1 MVKNADGTFQKLG
14 SVAANM
20 VGTVS
25 QLRKDLKA
33 SALPA
38 KVREKPFVILR
49 ETLKEIEPADEKK
62 LTVSEVYTSDCV
74 LLKWHEEQGIR
85 SFFFLFNK
93 SAGNFLE
100 NAFCFPFCKKT
111 HTQYTVFSLVETD
124 RVNHSSLESLKFGE
138 GL

>member
-74 LLKWHEEQGIR
+74 LMKWHEEQGIR
-85 SFFFLFNK
+85 SFSFFGRKLF
-93 SAGNFLE
+93 S
-100 NAFCFPFCKKT
+100 CKMHFVSPVAMKR
-111 HTQYTVFSLVETD
+111 QL
-124 RVNHSSLESLKFGE
+124 
-138 GL
+138 